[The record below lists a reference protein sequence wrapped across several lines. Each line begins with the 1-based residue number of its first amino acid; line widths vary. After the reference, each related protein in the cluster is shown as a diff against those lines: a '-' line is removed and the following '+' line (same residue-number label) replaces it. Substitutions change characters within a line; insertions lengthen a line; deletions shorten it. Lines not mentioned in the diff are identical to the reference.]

1 MTQQFK
7 GVGGTLIS
15 HPVNGYLYFSPHH
28 YRDGAAAFR
37 ERREDFEMPDAEL
50 LSQIVRRLMAEGS
63 GTPKSAG
70 EYIEFGEVDTA
81 A

>member
-1 MTQQFK
+1 MSDQSK
-7 GVGGTLIS
+7 GISGTLIS
-15 HPVNGYLYFSPHH
+15 HPANGYLYFSPHH

-37 ERREDFEMPDAEL
+37 ERREDFSMPDAEL

-70 EYIEFGEVDTA
+70 EYVELGGVDEA